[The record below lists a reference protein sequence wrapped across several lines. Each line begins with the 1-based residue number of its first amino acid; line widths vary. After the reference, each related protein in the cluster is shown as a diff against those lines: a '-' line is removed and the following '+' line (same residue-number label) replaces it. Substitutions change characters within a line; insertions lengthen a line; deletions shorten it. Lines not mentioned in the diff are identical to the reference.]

1 MERKKEKILLASLRR
16 RQEQEENKA
25 RMEHVSAIAK
35 EREQTREERVAMKRE
50 EDKARR
56 ASILNQYKLKKAI
69 DEAEREVRSLD
80 LILKCS
86 ETKFDIDR
94 AKSWTNTSCIVYRP
108 CVHRPRLLRRQH
120 RMQAQV
126 VLLEL
131 GAKLPGRLQ
140 GPDRRPFT
148 SSVVK
153 VEATETSPTTGLASE
168 DKVPPP
174 TSLVCFV

>member
-16 RQEQEENKA
+16 RQQQEENKA

-80 LILKCS
+80 FLKCL
-86 ETKFDIDR
+86 ETKFDDDR
-94 AKSWTNTSCIVYRP
+94 AKSWTNTSCIVSRP
-108 CVHRPRLLRRQH
+108 CVHHPRLLRRQH

-126 VLLEL
+126 VLL
-131 GAKLPGRLQ
+131 
-140 GPDRRPFT
+140 
-148 SSVVK
+148 V
-153 VEATETSPTTGLASE
+153 
-168 DKVPPP
+168 
-174 TSLVCFV
+174 